1 MQMHVF
7 KTRPGGVQTSVGW
20 IRHHELFGQLLP
32 VRLLVNKDA
41 IGAPQEPE
49 TLDDKLVF
57 ATPGGGR
64 YYSNRLAP
72 MRYTMNL

>member
-1 MQMHVF
+1 MQVQTP
-7 KTRPGGVQTSVGW
+7 KTRQGGVQTSVGW
-20 IRHHELFGQLLP
+20 IRHHELFGMMLP
-32 VRLLVNKDA
+32 VRLLINKDA

-49 TLDDKLVF
+49 VIDDKLVF

-72 MRYTMNL
+72 MRYTMNM